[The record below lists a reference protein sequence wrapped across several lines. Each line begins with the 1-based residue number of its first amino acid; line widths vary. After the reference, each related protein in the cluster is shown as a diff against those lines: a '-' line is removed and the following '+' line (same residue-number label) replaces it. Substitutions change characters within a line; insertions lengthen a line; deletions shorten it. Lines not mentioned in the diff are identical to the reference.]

1 MLLLDMNVLYTDASR
16 PCTAALFLGDPLYG
30 FINDQVKEKIVLLS
44 SCAVWKGV
52 CQVSGG
58 QRGSRYVAAGLP
70 LLDGSSQILPAAYP
84 PVPGLG
90 SDYCEFSSELFLLE
104 YKLSSNWLMGKK
116 ELTGILLIR
125 HT

>member
-1 MLLLDMNVLYTDASR
+1 MPSR

-30 FINDQVKEKIVLLS
+30 FINDKVKEKIVLLS

-58 QRGSRYVAAGLP
+58 QRGSRYVAAGMP
-70 LLDGSSQILPAAYP
+70 LLDGSPQILPVASP
-84 PVPGLG
+84 SLLGLG
-90 SDYCEFSSELFLLE
+90 SDYCEFSSGLFLLE
-104 YKLSSNWLMGKK
+104 YKLSSNWLMGRK
-116 ELTGILLIR
+116 ELTGTLLLR